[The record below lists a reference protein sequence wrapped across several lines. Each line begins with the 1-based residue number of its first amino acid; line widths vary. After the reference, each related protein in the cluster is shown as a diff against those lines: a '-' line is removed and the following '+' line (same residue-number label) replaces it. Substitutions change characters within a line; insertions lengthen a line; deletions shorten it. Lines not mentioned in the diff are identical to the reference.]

1 VTIKRTRQSRIRKR
15 LSPKAK
21 PFKQAKPPKR
31 IRARWTSRRRLR
43 RKPLTAPSIPSRRSR
58 AMRRQRASKPA
69 IPPVSLPDRLSA
81 AAIVSVRNEENTI
94 AEVIH
99 ELKQLPLEEIIVVI
113 NGSTDGSYHVVSRID
128 GVVIVQFPEP
138 LGHDV
143 GRAVGARVAKS
154 DILLFV
160 DGDIP
165 ISAGKLAPFLGAV
178 HRGADL
184 ALNDITPLLGPFS
197 RWDDVSRVKA
207 FLNRSLGRADL
218 GAASMT
224 AVPHAISR
232 RALETIGARTLVV
245 PPKAQAV
252 AMRSGLRVELCRGVD
267 VVNRNKRRESNEGRD
282 NLVARMIVGDHIE
295 ALREAMNSGGT
306 RLGMVDSVRRRD
318 TIGVSGI

>member
-1 VTIKRTRQSRIRKR
+1 VTTKRAKQSRGARKPRGARPAKRRWPQSTRRRIRRKQPQVPSTRSRRTR
-15 LSPKAK
+15 A
-21 PFKQAKPPKR
+21 
-31 IRARWTSRRRLR
+31 RRRLSS
-43 RKPLTAPSIPSRRSR
+43 T
-58 AMRRQRASKPA
+58 KPA
-69 IPPVSLPDRLSA
+69 IPPVLLPERLRA

-94 AEVIH
+94 AEVIR

-113 NGSTDGSYHVVSRID
+113 NGSTDGSYHVVSRMD
-128 GVVIVQFPEP
+128 DVVIVQFPEP

-143 GRAVGARVAKS
+143 GRAVGARMTQS

-165 ISAGKLAPFLGAV
+165 IAASKLAPYLAAI

-184 ALNDITPLLGPFS
+184 ALNDLTPYLGPFS

-245 PPKAQAV
+245 PPKAQAAAV
-252 AMRSGLRVELCRGVD
+252 RGGLRVELCPGVD
-267 VVNRNKRRESNEGRD
+267 VVNRNKKRQSNEGKD
-282 NLVARMIVGDHIE
+282 NPVARMIIGDHIE
-295 ALREAMNSGGT
+295 ALREAMNSGGM
-306 RLGMVDSVRRRD
+306 RLGMIDAVRRRD
-318 TIGVSGI
+318 AIGVSG